1 MRKISEILG
10 DVGIVVANIS
20 TVLLFAVVLFCI
32 FLYENVY
39 YLITF
44 KIVDPLGYPPIT
56 WELHQK
62 IRFLFTGERDHISH

>member
-1 MRKISEILG
+1 MKQFFNDAGVIAMNLLTLLLLA
-10 DVGIVVANIS
+10 IVM
-20 TVLLFAVVLFCI
+20 LCI

-44 KIVDPLGYPPIT
+44 KIVDQLGYPPIA